1 MTDRELCLGY
11 ILTFSNG
18 AAFLLSADP
27 IGQAPAAR
35 VKVWDLGTGVYIGS
49 ALASVLAAMLTAAN
63 YTLEPPVGW
72 EPMDNQQRGVIE

>member
-11 ILTFSNG
+11 ILTFPSE

-27 IGQAPAAR
+27 IGQAPTAR
-35 VKVWDLGTGVYIGS
+35 VKVWSLDSGAYIGS
-49 ALASVLAAMLTAAN
+49 ALASVLAAMLTAAD

-72 EPMDNQQRGVIE
+72 EPGDALGRGVIL